1 LKTCVYLQHDL
12 AMKLLQKLTTMIY
25 QELGE
30 TTNAQIQFVC
40 SHSGGVYART
50 KMTLTGRGIKL
61 SSDGADSRDGKKAY
75 HITAAA
81 FAKIE
86 KNYTTCFLA
95 SL

>member
-1 LKTCVYLQHDL
+1 
-12 AMKLLQKLTTMIY
+12 MIY

-50 KMTLTGRGIKL
+50 NLNLSGRGIKL
-61 SSDGADSRDGKKAY
+61 SSDGTDSRDGKKAY

-86 KNYTTCFLA
+86 KNHSTCFLA
-95 SL
+95 AL